1 MPVLEYKCPNCGGG
15 LELNP
20 VNQKMKCPF
29 CLSEFE
35 QAEIERI
42 FAEQEKAKFNT
53 DGAQEEEK
61 ARKDAEFSGSTNIY
75 RCQSCG
81 AEIMADDTTAATF
94 CLYCHNPVVLSARC
108 SGDLRPSRLV
118 PFMTTKEQAISN
130 YKAWCGKKWFVP
142 KEFKAITTAEKIS
155 GVYIPFWLADCSVN
169 GMIHAEGKKIRS
181 WTSGNYRYTE
191 TRIYDVSR
199 KANGVFRGIPADGSS
214 KAEDGLMDALEP
226 FDYSQLKE
234 FSMNYLSGFLAEK
247 YDVDRKDVFPRIKS
261 RVDENTE
268 AVIRNTMHYDS
279 VRVLDKNI
287 VIEKTDWEYVMMPVW
302 FMTYKYNEKDYYFAM
317 NGETGKVTG
326 ILPLSKKKLFWA
338 SCLVGMIGF
347 ILGIIG
353 GGIFL

>member
-1 MPVLEYKCPNCGGG
+1 
-15 LELNP
+15 
-20 VNQKMKCPF
+20 
-29 CLSEFE
+29 
-35 QAEIERI
+35 
-42 FAEQEKAKFNT
+42 
-53 DGAQEEEK
+53 
-61 ARKDAEFSGSTNIY
+61 
-75 RCQSCG
+75 
-81 AEIMADDTTAATF
+81 
-94 CLYCHNPVVLSARC
+94 
-108 SGDLRPSRLV
+108 
-118 PFMTTKEQAISN
+118 
-130 YKAWCGKKWFVP
+130 
-142 KEFKAITTAEKIS
+142 
-155 GVYIPFWLADCSVN
+155 
-169 GMIHAEGKKIRS
+169 
-181 WTSGNYRYTE
+181 
-191 TRIYDVSR
+191 
-199 KANGVFRGIPADGSS
+199 
-214 KAEDGLMDALEP
+214 MDALEP